1 MTWKVQMYA
10 TTAGVT
16 YVGNMQEDCS
26 DTNHRARAT
35 SRKNEGKP
43 NHPSH
48 QDEAQVINRSS
59 QAYSYT
65 ILTHGRQ

>member
-1 MTWKVQMYA
+1 MYA

-16 YVGNMQEDCS
+16 YVENVQRDCS
-26 DTNHRARAT
+26 DINHHTRAT

-43 NHPSH
+43 NHLSH
-48 QDEAQVINRSS
+48 QDEAQVINHSS
-59 QAYSYT
+59 QACSYT